1 MCSAIK
7 DDYNLENEA
16 IGRRILCYLGHKTS
30 SRNGSYSIHSVS
42 IIIVTNFFINSRA
55 LRNGIV

>member
-1 MCSAIK
+1 MCPAIK
-7 DDYNLENEA
+7 YDYNLENEA

-42 IIIVTNFFINSRA
+42 MITVTKFS
-55 LRNGIV
+55 